1 MHRQTHQQLVSD
13 FFTRFVTSDIEGL
26 LALLDDQVVWKM
38 MGQQGG
44 LPVSGEMDKAGITGL
59 MQSVREQVAGRLNM
73 TPTAWTIAGGRVAV
87 EVESSA
93 KLTNGRDYNNLYH
106 YLFTISD
113 GKIDAIKEYGDTD
126 QVRRVFLD

>member
-13 FFTRFVTSDIEGL
+13 FFMRFVNSDIEGL

-59 MQSVREQVAGRLNM
+59 MQSVRAQVGGRLNM
-73 TPTAWTIAGGRVAV
+73 TPRRGRLQVGALR
-87 EVESSA
+87 S
-93 KLTNGRDYNNLYH
+93 KLNLQ
-106 YLFTISD
+106 LS
-113 GKIDAIKEYGDTD
+113 
-126 QVRRVFLD
+126 